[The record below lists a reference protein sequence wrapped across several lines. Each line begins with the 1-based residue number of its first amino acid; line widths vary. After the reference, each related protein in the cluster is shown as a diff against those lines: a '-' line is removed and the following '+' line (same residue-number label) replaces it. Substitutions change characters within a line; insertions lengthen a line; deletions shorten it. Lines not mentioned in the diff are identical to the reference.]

1 MFGTTFAGP
10 LIKRSNDVVQGPLG
24 TDEYWN
30 DYNGTTPM
38 FSVAGGQKLILRL
51 LGGANHYEFY
61 SGNGSIAAGWP
72 PVQMWVSFNDL
83 WVASQHIISRSCD
96 QVYQVPNNSEQET
109 QDLYDA
115 IKAVS
120 HQSRVDHRFIL
131 AAVMQE
137 TKGCVRAKTSSSP
150 DGIRNPGLLQTF
162 MGTFSCNDGD
172 GKAKV
177 PCPHEQILGMIS
189 DGGKWRSRAP
199 LFLSWLE
206 RAWLTCAG
214 NSGRHRG
221 RAWFRD

>member
-1 MFGTTFAGP
+1 MVPFPYAPWQVENRPG
-10 LIKRSNDVVQGPLG
+10 R
-24 TDEYWN
+24 
-30 DYNGTTPM
+30 
-38 FSVAGGQKLILRL
+38 QKLILRR
-51 LGGANHYEFY
+51 LGGTNHYVFY

-96 QVYQVPNNSEQET
+96 QLYQVPNNSEQET

-120 HQSRVDHRFIL
+120 HESRVDHRFIL

-162 MGTFSCNDGD
+162 MGTFSCNDDD
-172 GKAKV
+172 GKVKV
-177 PCPHEQILGMIS
+177 PCPREQILGMIA
-189 DGGKWRSRAP
+189 DGGKWGSRAP
-199 LFLSWLE
+199 LFSSWLE
-206 RAWLTCAG
+206 RSWLTCG
-214 NSGRHRG
+214 
-221 RAWFRD
+221 